1 MKNASGEA
9 LKLENFE
16 SLVKRVV
23 ESFNVFGLD
32 YMFTGA
38 LAVSYYGRA
47 RTTVDVDVV
56 VAVVGSEWRGKLV
69 SALRQAGL
77 IVEEKKIDDALK
89 SGYDVITF
97 RDAKSPL
104 TVDIILSREKL
115 AKKRGVILGLPSYYQ
130 KPEDLVLA
138 KLRMIRATVPRE
150 RAQKD
155 LEDVKA
161 ILKFTKVNLEAV
173 RRKAE
178 KEGTLQI
185 LENITAEN
193 KD

>member
-1 MKNASGEA
+1 M
-9 LKLENFE
+9 
-16 SLVKRVV
+16 KRVV

-89 SGYDVITF
+89 SGYEVVTF

-115 AKKRGVILGLPSYYQ
+115 AKKSGVILGLPAYYQ
-130 KPEDLVLA
+130 KPEDLVLT

-155 LEDVKA
+155 MEDVKA
-161 ILKFTKVNLEAV
+161 ILKFTKVDLEAV

-193 KD
+193 KG